1 MAKVLF
7 VNHAS
12 VGHLSTLLN
21 IAVAMKEEGRAVRFM
36 MPGAGGL
43 PRLQIF
49 AVASAVP
56 EMVRRAG
63 LPVETMPPTL
73 PLLLNAARLPG
84 KTGHAET
91 RHAVGLSATSLE
103 HFAGC
108 LTASIARD
116 RPDVI
121 VTDFGFLASSVAAD
135 AAGIPYATVF
145 HSGLPF
151 RGEGIPP
158 FGSGLPIGL
167 RTPLWEK
174 YEVLEKQM
182 LEKMDGRVN
191 AARRRFGL
199 SDMEPGIL
207 RRPYSPWLNLIT
219 SVPEIEAPRGNLTLQ
234 TRFVGPCFGKG
245 KMIAGDFPFAEL
257 RADKTKI
264 YVSLGTVFNN
274 KPAIFRTLMRGL
286 DDPAYQVVIAAGG
299 AYEMLRREGVPE
311 NVLLHQRVPQ
321 VELLPKV
328 DLVIGHGGNNS
339 PNESIAAG
347 KPLIVLPVGGEQG
360 DNARRVEWL
369 GIGRRLDLADLREDD
384 VRIAARSVLEDTTVC
399 VKCGELQA
407 AVSRSGGVHEAARL
421 INALAGDVGGT
432 MPSSRH
438 GGNDR

>member
-1 MAKVLF
+1 MAKILF

-21 IAVAMKEEGRAVRFM
+21 IAVAMKEEGHVVRFI
-36 MPGAGGL
+36 MPGADGL

-73 PLLLNAARLPG
+73 PLLFNAARLPG

-91 RHAVGLSATSLE
+91 RHAVGLAATSLE

-108 LTASIARD
+108 LKASIARD

-121 VTDFGFLASSVAAD
+121 VTDFGFPASSIAAD

-158 FGSGLPIGL
+158 FGSGLPIGP
-167 RTPLWEK
+167 RTPLWEE
-174 YEVLEKQM
+174 YEDLERRM

-191 AARRRFGL
+191 AVRRRFGL
-199 SDMEPGIL
+199 RDMEPGIL
-207 RRPYSPWLNLIT
+207 RRPYSPWLNVIT
-219 SVPEIEAPRGNLTLQ
+219 SVPDIEAPRGNLTPE
-234 TRFVGPCFGKG
+234 THFIGPCFGNG
-245 KMIAGDFPFAEL
+245 KIMAGDFPFEEL

-274 KPAIFRTLMRGL
+274 KPAVFRTLMRGL
-286 DDPAYQVVIAAGG
+286 DAPGYQVIIAAGG
-299 AYEMLRREGVPE
+299 AYETLRREGVPQ
-311 NVLLHQRVPQ
+311 NVLLRQRVPQ

-339 PNESIAAG
+339 TNETIAAG

-369 GIGRRLDLADLREDD
+369 GVGRRLGLADLREDD
-384 VRIAARSVLEDTTVC
+384 VRLAARAILEDAAVRR
-399 VKCGELQA
+399 KCAELQA
-407 AVSRSGGVHEAARL
+407 AVLRSGGVREAARL
-421 INALAGDVGGT
+421 INSLAGGV
-432 MPSSRH
+432 
-438 GGNDR
+438 